1 VGDTGGQ
8 PGAGGPG
15 LAGWQPGVGDTG
27 ARPSPG
33 ASRPGGWQPGQGWP
47 LLLAVAVVVVGTAVL
62 GVAAGFIWAAVAP
75 RALIEVV
82 GRGSADVVN
91 PETNAFIA
99 ADGWFALL
107 SVIGGVISGLAGYL
121 IAVRRHG
128 AIAMAG
134 VLAGAVA
141 AALIA
146 KWIGQLP
153 GQAQVGHSLALGRP
167 GTLLQQPLALGGIG
181 VLAFWPLVAGL
192 VAGGVTAV
200 SLLRQRL
207 RDPRPHR

>member
-1 VGDTGGQ
+1 
-8 PGAGGPG
+8 
-15 LAGWQPGVGDTG
+15 VGDTG
-27 ARPSPG
+27 AQPSPG
-33 ASRPGGWQPGQGWP
+33 ASRPGGWQVGARWP
-47 LLLAVAVVVVGTAVL
+47 LLLSVVVVVVGTAVL

-75 RALIEVV
+75 RAVIEVL

-107 SVIGGVISGLAGYL
+107 SVIGGIISGLAGYL

-128 AIAMAG
+128 AVAMLG
-134 VLAGAVA
+134 IFAGAVA

-153 GQAQVGHSLALGRP
+153 GQAEVDHSLALGRP

-181 VLAFWPLVAGL
+181 VLAFWPLAAGL
-192 VAGGVTAV
+192 VAGGITAV
-200 SLLRQRL
+200 SLLRERL
-207 RDPRPHR
+207 RDPRPRP